1 MIPILGRCEMVA
13 VGGKTPERR
22 PYPEYGRYAGAN
34 GRLLQGPHETWK
46 FAATK
51 AFESEA
57 NGVQDWLAQ
66 FRFQSLPSASS

>member
-1 MIPILGRCEMVA
+1 MVT
-13 VGGKTPERR
+13 VVVNHLSDGHIRSTGIDML
-22 PYPEYGRYAGAN
+22 GAN
-34 GRLLQGPHETWK
+34 RRLFQGRLETWK

-57 NGVQDWLAQ
+57 NNVQDWLAQ